1 MKKLYIYIDE
11 TYQLHK
17 APFFYA
23 FAGFISAD
31 TDKMRTEYKKLLRKS
46 DAIKDEVKS
55 NDKKSEKIRKNILK
69 DKYLNENLEY
79 FGIKQMRDKNMNY
92 EYFEDN
98 VYNQEVVFYEELLK
112 ILLSELIKIH
122 GTEIDISINIEVDKI
137 DKIKTNFFNEL
148 KENLK
153 IEFDLQWLDIETR
166 DSKLSLGLQLADQIS
181 GIYREYIKENTYEEF
196 IKKFVINIENP
207 LSYN

>member
-1 MKKLYIYIDE
+1 M
-11 TYQLHK
+11 
-17 APFFYA
+17 
-23 FAGFISAD
+23 D
-31 TDKMRTEYKKLLRKS
+31 TDKMRTEYKKLLRKC
-46 DAIKDEVKS
+46 DAIKNEVKS
-55 NDKKSEKIRKNILK
+55 NDKKSDKIRDKIIK
-69 DKYLNENLEY
+69 DKYLNENLEF

-153 IEFDLQWLDIETR
+153 SEFNLQ
-166 DSKLSLGLQLADQIS
+166 
-181 GIYREYIKENTYEEF
+181 
-196 IKKFVINIENP
+196 
-207 LSYN
+207 

>member
-1 MKKLYIYIDE
+1 M
-11 TYQLHK
+11 
-17 APFFYA
+17 
-23 FAGFISAD
+23 D
-31 TDKMRTEYKKLLRKS
+31 TDKMRTEYKKLLRKC
-46 DAIKDEVKS
+46 DAIKNEVKS
-55 NDKKSEKIRKNILK
+55 NDKKSDKIRDKIIK
-69 DKYLNENLEY
+69 DKYLNENLEF

-122 GTEIDISINIEVDKI
+122 GKEIDISINIEVDKI

-153 IEFDLQWLDIETR
+153 SEFNLQ
-166 DSKLSLGLQLADQIS
+166 
-181 GIYREYIKENTYEEF
+181 
-196 IKKFVINIENP
+196 
-207 LSYN
+207 